1 MARRL
6 GVGILAAAFVL
17 AGCGGM
23 LATTSLEPVETLE
36 SPQIAPGELPS
47 EALLGQVFR
56 PSRGGLAYMWV
67 GYNGSAA
74 GIGDLREMGSGDGFS
89 LGVGF
94 QIGKTAR
101 SSVELGY
108 EKTLKHDATY
118 SLTGLGP
125 VGGSITGAYERK
137 IVGGKSAALPRAR
150 RENQPRVYVG
160 YGLVQNSFVAKTALG
175 QYSIDGLGYYLGLGV
190 EFPSGERSAFTF
202 DTKYHFWSATDS
214 RGTAGNY
221 GALVYSVLW
230 LNSF

>member
-6 GVGILAAAFVL
+6 GVGILAAAFAL

-23 LATTSLEPVETLE
+23 LATTSLEPMETLE
-36 SPQIAPGELPS
+36 NPQIAPGELPS
-47 EALLGQVFR
+47 EALLGQVYR

-108 EKTLKHDATY
+108 EKTLKHDATVA
-118 SLTGLGP
+118 LTGFVGP
-125 VGGSITGAYERK
+125 STGAYERTV
-137 IVGGKSAALPRAR
+137 IGGKSAALPRAR

-160 YGLVQNSFVAKTALG
+160 YGLAQNSFVAKTTG
-175 QYSIDGLGYYLGLGV
+175 GQQYSVSGLGYYLGLGV
-190 EFPSGERSAFTF
+190 EFPSGERAAFTF
-202 DTKYHFWSATDS
+202 DTKYHFWNATDS
-214 RGTAGNY
+214 RDIAGNY
-221 GALVYSVLW
+221 AALVYSVLW